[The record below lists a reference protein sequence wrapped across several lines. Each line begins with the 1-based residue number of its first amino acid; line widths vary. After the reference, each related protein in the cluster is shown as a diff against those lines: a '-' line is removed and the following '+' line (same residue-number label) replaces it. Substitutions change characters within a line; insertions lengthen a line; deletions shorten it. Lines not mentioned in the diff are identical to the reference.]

1 MNSIHLANNHYSLK
15 LKSMFDLA
23 IATQRYS
30 QPQQPQLGY
39 PLQHQHYPPQIHHNP
54 DRKQQSNHLPIPSAN
69 NNNNIGGAIMDECG
83 GAQTGARDDREFGLN
98 YPRSP
103 QSETSQKS
111 HDSSSPVSMAADG
124 VSTVNLSTRA
134 EISPGMYNSAQSQ
147 MNFFNPGVI
156 PPSKAETGERS
167 HPASVGKQIAKKQG
181 PTGDKPSFSI
191 ESLLAHSNN
200 WRRHPQHQDTK
211 TVSKEGRF
219 LPYPIPQQ
227 TQHQNRMPRQTS
239 DSKNSNT
246 IPQSEEK
253 QRTENF
259 GSGTKGGNGRRAAKS
274 KRVRTIF
281 TPEQLERLEAE
292 FERQQY
298 MVGPERLYLASSL
311 YLTEAQV
318 KVWFQN
324 RRIKWRKQHLEM
336 EQQRLALYRS
346 LTEQDMMTAAD
357 PDDSGDCDYEDE
369 DGTDE
374 DRRSIHSPT
383 QATNPLSALQPDKI
397 ADIQHPLPSL
407 HQHHQQ
413 PPNKQLKNL
422 STVASGSSSTFC
434 KIDQHR
440 IPLQQ
445 QSSNEEFD
453 MSTTA
458 SSTSSSLSLSPA
470 SFPRATNIARNE
482 EDPLVSTCYPRNAV
496 QQAKK

>member
-1 MNSIHLANNHYSLK
+1 
-15 LKSMFDLA
+15 MFDLA

-39 PLQHQHYPPQIHHNP
+39 PIQHPHYTSTHPPQLHHNP
-54 DRKQQSNHLPIPSAN
+54 DRKQQSNHLQIPLG
-69 NNNNIGGAIMDECG
+69 NNNNIGGPTMDDCSG
-83 GAQTGARDDREFGLN
+83 ITTGVRDDREFVLN

-111 HDSSSPVSMAADG
+111 HDSSSPASTTADATA
-124 VSTVNLSTRA
+124 SVNLSTRA
-134 EISPGMYNSAQSQ
+134 EISPVMYSSAQNQ
-147 MNFFNPGVI
+147 LNFFNPGVVA
-156 PPSKAETGERS
+156 PSKAETGERS
-167 HPASVGKQIAKKQG
+167 HPATSGKQCSKKQG
-181 PTGDKPSFSI
+181 PAGDKPSFSI

-200 WRRHPQHQDTK
+200 WRRHPQSQDNK
-211 TVSKEGRF
+211 SVSKDSRF
-219 LPYPIPQQ
+219 LPYSIPQQ
-227 TQHQNRMPRQTS
+227 APQQNRTPRQSSESKTTS
-239 DSKNSNT
+239 N

-253 QRTENF
+253 RTENF
-259 GSGTKGGNGRRAAKS
+259 GAGNKCGNGRRAAKS

-336 EQQRLALYRS
+336 EQQRLALYRT
-346 LTEQDMMTAAD
+346 LTEQDMMTSAD

-374 DRRSIHSPT
+374 DRRSIHSPP
-383 QATNPLSALQPDKI
+383 QPNNPLSTMQPEKT
-397 ADIQHPLPSL
+397 ADIQHPLPSH
-407 HQHHQQ
+407 HQHHQ
-413 PPNKQLKNL
+413 PPINNKQLKNM
-422 STVASGSSSTFC
+422 SSVAGNSSSSFC
-434 KIDQHR
+434 KTDHHR

-445 QSSNEEFD
+445 QSNNDEFD
-453 MSTTA
+453 TSTPT
-458 SSTSSSLSLSPA
+458 SSVSSSLSLSPA
-470 SFPRATNIARNE
+470 SFPRTGMVTRNE
-482 EDPLVSTCYPRNAV
+482 EETMTTTCYPRNTV
-496 QQAKK
+496 QQLKK